1 MALLRHTLISRSS
14 QWISAWWQSVKKDNI
29 KFEHPKIS
37 NYKTTK
43 STQNQKKRVKIK
55 ARQFSCIIYSCCNA
69 CWKSWLFLVPNLH
82 CSIKRMIVTIVEIN
96 MLILDGCVC
105 LVDQKVQNVLSITSL
120 KSLIFSGCQIP
131 YKPQSVK
138 SQSLKN

>member
-1 MALLRHTLISRSS
+1 MNLSMVTIN
-14 QWISAWWQSVKKDNI
+14 KKDNI

-55 ARQFSCIIYSCCNA
+55 ARQFSCIIFFMLQCMLEIMA
-69 CWKSWLFLVPNLH
+69 FFGLH